1 MSEPGCCASVSGS
14 GTPAKRALSS
24 AEHNAFCVYRHVL
37 LTKQLVPIT
46 EFSGLGEKD
55 SPVCWLAVGD
65 ARCFSLDRSAAASIL
80 CNLSVFVS
88 G

>member
-1 MSEPGCCASVSGS
+1 MHFVFTSIVS
-14 GTPAKRALSS
+14 
-24 AEHNAFCVYRHVL
+24 
-37 LTKQLVPIT
+37 LTKQPVPIT